1 MNDDQNIAFDEVYRS
16 LKQAQPLIR
25 FTEDIKINSRQ
36 HRNFN
41 DFDIDVS
48 DHDSAAEDDLS
59 ETGNEHPFSGM
70 IDLFELQ
77 DDLDSNDE
85 DDKISLQMKTNML
98 ILRMMSS

>member
-1 MNDDQNIAFDEVYRS
+1 
-16 LKQAQPLIR
+16 
-25 FTEDIKINSRQ
+25 
-36 HRNFN
+36 
-41 DFDIDVS
+41 
-48 DHDSAAEDDLS
+48 
-59 ETGNEHPFSGM
+59 M